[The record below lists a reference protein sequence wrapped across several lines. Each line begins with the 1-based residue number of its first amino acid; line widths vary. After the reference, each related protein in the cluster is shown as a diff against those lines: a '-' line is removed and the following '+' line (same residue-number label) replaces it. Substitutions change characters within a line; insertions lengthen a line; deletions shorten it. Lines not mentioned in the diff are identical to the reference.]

1 MYNLEKA
8 AQKPTGEQ
16 NKLCFKNVIIHRKSY
31 GMEVIPN

>member
-16 NKLCFKNVIIHRKSY
+16 NKLTFKNVKIHRKSS
-31 GMEVIPN
+31 EWK